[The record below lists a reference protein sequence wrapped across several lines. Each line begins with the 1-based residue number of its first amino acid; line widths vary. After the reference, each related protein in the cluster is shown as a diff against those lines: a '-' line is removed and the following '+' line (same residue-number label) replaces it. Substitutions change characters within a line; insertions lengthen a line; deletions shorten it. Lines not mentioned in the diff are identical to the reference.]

1 MSFRPDVDLG
11 MEKNI
16 TKDQITEDEKE
27 FKLLQFNLGL
37 FFKQARKNLGLTI
50 EDFANTYEYALSQ
63 YREYENGKANPTLLT
78 IYRLLKIFGLSQN
91 DLFNFSNNQDRK
103 LSEAAAAKA
112 RKRKVEQLREQVEK
126 AKGREF
132 SQAVT
137 DVTMFRIFQTLVFCG
152 VSRSKAEIL
161 ENFELKNTTNNFRR
175 SVGIALELSWIK
187 MTNPESRNSPEQR
200 YVITEEGKRVV

>member
-1 MSFRPDVDLG
+1 
-11 MEKNI
+11 MEK
-16 TKDQITEDEKE
+16 TTYKDQLVTLEND
-27 FKLLQFNLGL
+27 FKTLQLNLGL
-37 FFKQARKNLGLTI
+37 FFKQARMNLGLTI

-63 YREYENGKANPTLLT
+63 YRYYESGKANPTLLT
-78 IYRLLKIFGLSQN
+78 IFRLLNIFGLSHN
-91 DLFNFSNNQDRK
+91 DLFNFSNNHDRK
-103 LSEAAAAKA
+103 LAETAATKA

-126 AKGREF
+126 AKGKEF

-137 DVTMFRIFQTLVFCG
+137 DVTMFRMFQTLVFCG

-161 ENFELKNTTNNFRR
+161 ENFELKNTTNNFKR

-200 YVITEEGKRVV
+200 YVITEKGKGVV

>member
-1 MSFRPDVDLG
+1 
-11 MEKNI
+11 MEK
-16 TKDQITEDEKE
+16 TTYKDHLATFEND
-27 FKLLQFNLGL
+27 FKILQLNLGL

-63 YREYENGKANPTLLT
+63 YRDYESGKANPTLFT
-78 IYRLLKIFGLSQN
+78 IFRLLKIFGLSQD

-103 LSEAAAAKA
+103 LGETTATKA
-112 RKRKVEQLREQVEK
+112 RKRKIEQLREQVKK

-132 SQAVT
+132 AQAVT
-137 DVTMFRIFQTLVFCG
+137 DVSMLRVFQTLIFCG
-152 VSRSKAEIL
+152 VSRSKGEIL

-175 SVGIALELSWIK
+175 SVGLALELSWIK

-200 YVITEEGKRVV
+200 YVITEEGKRVVFQM